1 MQNSAPSPVNN
12 LRLQPVGELCGNERV
27 RPLLL
32 FPAETSQREFEQ
44 KCNSEGGTFRRAFVP
59 PSDVFSIP
67 FQTYRS
73 SKKYQC
79 LSKKK
84 NVLQE
89 AVNGAKCA
97 VFCISLDFPLQIIMF
112 MILNL
117 KEELDVN
124 NTIYFYATTQL

>member
-12 LRLQPVGELCGNERV
+12 MRLQPVGELCGNERV
-27 RPLLL
+27 RPLLV

-44 KCNSEGGTFRRAFVP
+44 KCNSEGGTFCRAFVP
-59 PSDVFSIP
+59 PSDVFSVP

-89 AVNGAKCA
+89 ALNRGLIVLFSVN
-97 VFCISLDFPLQIIMF
+97 L
-112 MILNL
+112 
-117 KEELDVN
+117 
-124 NTIYFYATTQL
+124 

>member
-12 LRLQPVGELCGNERV
+12 MRLQPVGELCGNERV
-27 RPLLL
+27 RPLLV

-73 SKKYQC
+73 SKMFEQEEEC
-79 LSKKK
+79 FAGGSK
-84 NVLQE
+84 Q
-89 AVNGAKCA
+89 GANCA
-97 VFCISLDFPLQIIMF
+97 VFCISLGFPLRMF
-112 MILNL
+112 LL
-117 KEELDVN
+117 CL
-124 NTIYFYATTQL
+124 